1 MANWKYK
8 LDVSDIFHSD
18 LSFEQIRDRTV
29 KRIAGSPFYKR
40 YVDFGLDD
48 ILDLLADS
56 ENESEFNLV
65 WDDFYDWCDE
75 DHRVWVTTRTSS
87 LSENL

>member
-8 LDVSDIFHSD
+8 LDVSDIF
-18 LSFEQIRDRTV
+18 
-29 KRIAGSPFYKR
+29 Y
-40 YVDFGLDD
+40 
-48 ILDLLADS
+48 
-56 ENESEFNLV
+56 
-65 WDDFYDWCDE
+65 FYDWCDE